1 MLRTIGVLPALVLTV
16 ALAAGCQQREASTPP
31 SYANQPPPGYY
42 QQPGYQQPGYQQP
55 GYQQPGYQQPGY
67 QQPGY
72 QQPGYQQPGYQQPG
86 YQQPAPTQP
95 APTQPAP
102 TQPAPTTTQPAP
114 TAQPGGFPWP
124 FPIPG
129 QQTGGQQPAPSGG
142 SSSGSASAI
151 DPNLASAATIPLNNL
166 AATEAPGMTK
176 EGGPIAGQFSAGQ
189 TLEQQIQLMPGKCY
203 TIVGVGAGITE
214 LDISLV
220 ALTPIPMGSSVLAQ
234 DNSSGSN
241 AVLGGRGN
249 CYRWSLP
256 VGINAKYIVKATAGS
271 GVAAAQLYVK

>member
-1 MLRTIGVLPALVLTV
+1 MLRTIGVLSAMVLTA
-16 ALAAGCQQREASTPP
+16 ALAAGCQQREASTSPN
-31 SYANQPPPGYY
+31 YANQPPPGYY

-67 QQPGY
+67 QQP
-72 QQPGYQQPGYQQPG
+72 QQYPPPGYQQPQQPG
-86 YQQPAPTQP
+86 Y
-95 APTQPAP
+95 QPAP
-102 TQPAPTTTQPAP
+102 TQPAPTTQQPAP
-114 TAQPGGFPWP
+114 QQPGTAPTAPGGFPWP

-129 QQTGGQQPAPSGG
+129 QTTTGGQQPAPSGG
-142 SSSGSASAI
+142 GTSSGSASAI
-151 DPNLASAATIPLNNL
+151 DPNFASAATIPLNNL
-166 AATEAPGMTK
+166 AATEAQGMTK

-203 TIVGVGAGITE
+203 TVLGVGAGITE

-234 DNSSGSN
+234 DTLTGSN
-241 AVLGGRGN
+241 AALGGRGN
-249 CYRWSLP
+249 CFRWSLP

-271 GVAAAQLYVK
+271 GIAAAQLYVK

>member
-1 MLRTIGVLPALVLTV
+1 MLRTLGVLPAMVLTA
-16 ALAAGCQQREASTPP
+16 ALAAGCQQREASPPP

-72 QQPGYQQPGYQQPG
+72 QQPGYQQPQPG

-102 TQPAPTTTQPAP
+102 TQPAPTTST
-114 TAQPGGFPWP
+114 QPGGFPWP
-124 FPIPG
+124 FPFPGQTGG
-129 QQTGGQQPAPSGG
+129 QQTGGQQPAPSGSG
-142 SSSGSASAI
+142 SSSGSASPV
-151 DPNLASAATIPLNNL
+151 DPNFASAATIPLNNL

-203 TIVGVGAGITE
+203 TILGVGAGITE

-234 DNSSGSN
+234 DNLTGAN
-241 AVLGGRGN
+241 AALGGRGN

>member
-1 MLRTIGVLPALVLTV
+1 MLRTIGVLPAMVLTA

-72 QQPGYQQPGYQQPG
+72 QQPAPG

-102 TQPAPTTTQPAP
+102 TQPAPAP
-114 TAQPGGFPWP
+114 SAQPGGFPWP
-124 FPIPG
+124 FPFPGQQQTGG
-129 QQTGGQQPAPSGG
+129 QQTGGQQPAPSGSG
-142 SSSGSASAI
+142 SSTGSASPI
-151 DPNLASAATIPLNNL
+151 DPNFASAATIPLNNL
-166 AATEAPGMTK
+166 AATEAQGMTK
-176 EGGPIAGQFSAGQ
+176 EGGPIAGQFNAGQ

-203 TIVGVGAGITE
+203 TVLGVGAGITE

-234 DNSSGSN
+234 DSSTGAN
-241 AVLGGRGN
+241 AALGGRGN
-249 CYRWSLP
+249 CYRWPLP
-256 VGINAKYIVKATAGS
+256 VGVNAKIIVKATAGS

>member
-31 SYANQPPPGYY
+31 SYANQPPPGY
-42 QQPGYQQPGYQQP
+42 
-55 GYQQPGYQQPGY
+55 YQQPGYQQPGY

-256 VGINAKYIVKATAGS
+256 VGINAKFIVKATAGS